1 MFNKRL
7 KLVPLFIFFFVFIVH
22 QYIFLDFFP
31 NQNNRLG
38 HDFEYFLPNFV
49 FGKIWF
55 QNNFLSIPWFSP
67 SFCCGTPFYPDPQTA
82 FYSIQQIFYIF
93 FNPILATKLLF
104 AYFSFLGFCGMY
116 FLLRKNFNISFFTS
130 LLGATLFIF
139 NGFFIFRSII
149 GHIAYINFSL
159 IPIYCYFLIEG
170 FTNRNLFIK
179 NIYLGLSS
187 LVLSSF
193 FYSGAG
199 PIMPLIILCIFSILL
214 FFSFKIKEFKIIFLS
229 LIKSFS
235 IGILISISKISAS
248 LFFLNNFK
256 RKLEP
261 IYFESP
267 IEYLN
272 LIFKSLFFVPDI
284 GFFNK
289 NIFNKNISNFGI
301 HEIEYGVT
309 FVPLLVFFIFLINLK
324 KFIKNK
330 NFSKI
335 LLLSL
340 IIILLPIILNTN
352 LFNYQSFWNS
362 IPIIG
367 SSWVQ
372 VRWSA
377 IYIIPL
383 ILFSV
388 IVLENI
394 NIPKYKNFIL
404 VTLFFIVIFQNI
416 LRDKSFYHNQK
427 YNPKDIVK
435 FSKKIDSQNLEKNYF
450 IRGYAAIVDKD
461 DKIVNHNKR
470 NDLLTFSLSSAFCY
484 QPLFGYNLKN
494 FPKKNIIFNKKI
506 KISEE
511 KFISIGELHVASD
524 KNKFNFFN
532 PSCFLFPNENDC
544 SPGDLFNKSQEKDL
558 KNFLNYKKFDFKK
571 NKIQNIFDNIS
582 LFSLLILIV
591 FLIRNLYLLRKNN
604 FF

>member
-1 MFNKRL
+1 MLNNKL
-7 KLVPLFIFFFVFIVH
+7 KLFQLSIFFFIFIIH

-38 HDFEYFLPNFV
+38 HDFEYFLPSFI

-55 QNNFLSIPWFSP
+55 QNNFLNVPWFSP

-82 FYSIQQIFYIF
+82 FYSIQQIFYIY
-93 FNPILATKLLF
+93 FNPLLATKLLF
-104 AYFSFLGFCGMY
+104 AYFSFLGFFGMF
-116 FLLRKNFNISFFTS
+116 FLLRKNFKISFFTS

-139 NGFFIFRSII
+139 NGFFVFRSII

-159 IPIYCYFLIEG
+159 IPIYCFFLIEG
-170 FTNRNLFIK
+170 FTNKNLFIK

-199 PIMPLIILCIFSILL
+199 PIMPLIIVCIFSILL
-214 FFSFKIKEFKIIFLS
+214 FFSFKIKKFKIIFLS
-229 LIKSFS
+229 LVKSFI

-261 IYFESP
+261 TYFESP

-284 GFFNK
+284 EFFNK

-309 FVPLLVFFIFLINLK
+309 FVPFLVFLVFLTRLK
-324 KFIKNK
+324 TFIKIESFN
-330 NFSKI
+330 KI

-340 IIILLPIILNTN
+340 AIILLPIILNTN
-352 LFNYQSFWNS
+352 LFNFQSFWNS

-394 NIPKYKNFIL
+394 NFSKYKNFFI
-404 VTLFFIVIFQNI
+404 VTLIFMAIFQNV
-416 LRDKSFYHNQK
+416 LRDKSFYHNQM

-435 FSKKIDSQNLEKNYF
+435 FSKKIDNHNLNKNYD
-450 IRGYAAIVDKD
+450 IKGYAIIVDKD
-461 DKIVNHNKR
+461 DKLVKHNKR
-470 NDLLTFSLSSAFCY
+470 NDLFTLNLSSAFCY
-484 QPLFGYNLKN
+484 QPLFGYNLKD

-506 KISEE
+506 KISEK
-511 KFISIGELHVASD
+511 KFISIGEPHIVND
-524 KNKFNFFN
+524 KNKFNFYN
-532 PSCFLFPNENDC
+532 PSCFLFPNENNC
-544 SPGDLFNKSQEKDL
+544 LPGDLFTRSQEKNL
-558 KNFLNYKKFDFKK
+558 KNFLNYEKIDFKK
-571 NKIQNIFDNIS
+571 NKIQNVLDYIS
-582 LFSLLILIV
+582 LFSFLILII
-591 FLIRNLYLLRKNN
+591 FLIRNLYFLRKK
-604 FF
+604 

>member
-1 MFNKRL
+1 MLNNKL
-7 KLVPLFIFFFVFIVH
+7 KLFQLSIFFFIFIIH

-38 HDFEYFLPNFV
+38 HDFEYFLPSFI

-55 QNNFLSIPWFSP
+55 QNNFLNVPWFSP

-82 FYSIQQIFYIF
+82 FYSIQQIFYIY
-93 FNPILATKLLF
+93 FNPLLATKLLF
-104 AYFSFLGFCGMY
+104 AYFSFLGFFGMF
-116 FLLRKNFNISFFTS
+116 FLLRKNFKISFFTS

-139 NGFFIFRSII
+139 NGFFVFRSII

-159 IPIYCYFLIEG
+159 IPIYCFFLIEG

-199 PIMPLIILCIFSILL
+199 PIMPLIIVCIFSILL
-214 FFSFKIKEFKIIFLS
+214 FFSFKIKKFKIIFLS
-229 LIKSFS
+229 LVKSFI

-261 IYFESP
+261 TYFESP

-284 GFFNK
+284 EFFNK
-289 NIFNKNISNFGI
+289 NILNKNISNFGI

-309 FVPLLVFFIFLINLK
+309 FVPFLVFLVFLTRLK
-324 KFIKNK
+324 TFIKIESFN
-330 NFSKI
+330 KI

-340 IIILLPIILNTN
+340 AIILLPIILNTN
-352 LFNYQSFWNS
+352 LFNFQSFWNS

-394 NIPKYKNFIL
+394 NISKYKNFFI
-404 VTLFFIVIFQNI
+404 VTLIFIAIFQNV
-416 LRDKSFYHNQK
+416 LRDKSFYHNQM

-435 FSKKIDSQNLEKNYF
+435 FSKKIDNHNLNKNYD
-450 IRGYAAIVDKD
+450 IRGYAVIVDKD
-461 DKIVNHNKR
+461 DKLVKHNKR
-470 NDLLTFSLSSAFCY
+470 NDLFTLNLSSAFCY
-484 QPLFGYNLKN
+484 QPLFGYNLKD

-506 KISEE
+506 KISEK
-511 KFISIGELHVASD
+511 KFISIGEPHVAND

-532 PSCFLFPNENDC
+532 PSCFLFPNENNC
-544 SPGDLFNKSQEKDL
+544 LPGDLFSKSQEKSL
-558 KNFLNYKKFDFKK
+558 KNFLNYEKIDFKK
-571 NKIQNIFDNIS
+571 NKIQNVSDYIS
-582 LFSLLILIV
+582 LFSFLILII
-591 FLIRNLYLLRKNN
+591 FLIRNLYFLRKK
-604 FF
+604 

>member
-1 MFNKRL
+1 MLNNKL
-7 KLVPLFIFFFVFIVH
+7 KLFQLSIFFFIFIIH

-38 HDFEYFLPNFV
+38 HDFEYFLPSFI

-55 QNNFLSIPWFSP
+55 QNNFLNVPWFSP

-82 FYSIQQIFYIF
+82 FYSIQQIFYIY
-93 FNPILATKLLF
+93 FNPLLATKLLF
-104 AYFSFLGFCGMY
+104 AYFSFLGFFGMF
-116 FLLRKNFNISFFTS
+116 FLLRKNFKISFFTS

-139 NGFFIFRSII
+139 NGFFVFRSII

-159 IPIYCYFLIEG
+159 IPIYCFFLIEG

-199 PIMPLIILCIFSILL
+199 PIMPLIIVCIFSILL
-214 FFSFKIKEFKIIFLS
+214 FFSFKIKKFKIIFLS
-229 LIKSFS
+229 LVKSFI

-261 IYFESP
+261 TYFESP

-284 GFFNK
+284 EFFNK
-289 NIFNKNISNFGI
+289 NILNKNISNFGI

-309 FVPLLVFFIFLINLK
+309 FVPFLVFLVFLTRLK
-324 KFIKNK
+324 TFIKIESFN
-330 NFSKI
+330 KI

-340 IIILLPIILNTN
+340 AIILLPIILNTN
-352 LFNYQSFWNS
+352 LFNFQSFWNS

-394 NIPKYKNFIL
+394 NISKYKNFFI
-404 VTLFFIVIFQNI
+404 VTLIFIAIFQNV
-416 LRDKSFYHNQK
+416 LRDKSFYHNQM

-435 FSKKIDSQNLEKNYF
+435 FSKKIDNHNLNKNYD
-450 IRGYAAIVDKD
+450 IKGYAVIVDKD
-461 DKIVNHNKR
+461 DKLVKHNKR
-470 NDLLTFSLSSAFCY
+470 NDLFTLNLSSAFCY
-484 QPLFGYNLKN
+484 QPLFGYNLKD

-506 KISEE
+506 KISEK
-511 KFISIGELHVASD
+511 KFISIGEPHVAND

-532 PSCFLFPNENDC
+532 PSCFLFPNENNC
-544 SPGDLFNKSQEKDL
+544 LPGDLFSKSQEKSL
-558 KNFLNYKKFDFKK
+558 KNFLNYEKIDFKK
-571 NKIQNIFDNIS
+571 NKIQNVLDYIS
-582 LFSLLILIV
+582 LFSFLILII
-591 FLIRNLYLLRKNN
+591 FLIRNLYFLRKK
-604 FF
+604 

>member
-1 MFNKRL
+1 MLNNKL
-7 KLVPLFIFFFVFIVH
+7 KLFQLSIFFFIFIIH

-38 HDFEYFLPNFV
+38 HDFEYFLPSFI

-55 QNNFLSIPWFSP
+55 QNNFLNVPWFSP

-82 FYSIQQIFYIF
+82 FYSIQQIFYIY
-93 FNPILATKLLF
+93 FNPLLATKLLF
-104 AYFSFLGFCGMY
+104 AYFSFLGFFGMF
-116 FLLRKNFNISFFTS
+116 FLLRKNFKISFFTS

-139 NGFFIFRSII
+139 NGFFVFRSII

-159 IPIYCYFLIEG
+159 IPIYCFFLIEG
-170 FTNRNLFIK
+170 FTNKNLFIK

-199 PIMPLIILCIFSILL
+199 PIMPLIIVCIFSILL
-214 FFSFKIKEFKIIFLS
+214 FFSFKIKKFKIIFLS
-229 LIKSFS
+229 LVKSFI

-261 IYFESP
+261 TYFESP

-284 GFFNK
+284 EFFNK

-309 FVPLLVFFIFLINLK
+309 FVPFLVFLVFLTRLK
-324 KFIKNK
+324 TFIKIESFN
-330 NFSKI
+330 KI

-340 IIILLPIILNTN
+340 AIILLPIILNTN
-352 LFNYQSFWNS
+352 LFNFQSFWNS

-388 IVLENI
+388 IVLENL
-394 NIPKYKNFIL
+394 NFSKYKNFFI
-404 VTLFFIVIFQNI
+404 VTLIFMAIFQNV
-416 LRDKSFYHNQK
+416 LRDKSFYHNQM

-435 FSKKIDSQNLEKNYF
+435 FSKKIDNHNLNKNYD
-450 IRGYAAIVDKD
+450 IKGYAIIVDKD
-461 DKIVNHNKR
+461 DKLVKHNKR
-470 NDLLTFSLSSAFCY
+470 NDLFTLNLSSAFCY
-484 QPLFGYNLKN
+484 QPLFGYNLKD

-506 KISEE
+506 KISEK
-511 KFISIGELHVASD
+511 KFISIGEPLFAND

-532 PSCFLFPNENDC
+532 PSCFLFPNENNC
-544 SPGDLFNKSQEKDL
+544 LPGDLFSKSQEKNL
-558 KNFLNYKKFDFKK
+558 KNFLNYEKIDFKK
-571 NKIQNIFDNIS
+571 NKIQNVLDYIS
-582 LFSLLILIV
+582 LFSFLILII
-591 FLIRNLYLLRKNN
+591 FLIRNLYFLRKK
-604 FF
+604 

>member
-1 MFNKRL
+1 MLNNKL
-7 KLVPLFIFFFVFIVH
+7 KLFQLSIFFFIFIIH

-38 HDFEYFLPNFV
+38 HDFEYFLPSFI

-55 QNNFLSIPWFSP
+55 QNNFLNVPWFSP

-82 FYSIQQIFYIF
+82 FYSIQQIFYIY
-93 FNPILATKLLF
+93 FNPLLATKLLF
-104 AYFSFLGFCGMY
+104 AYFSFLGFFGMF
-116 FLLRKNFNISFFTS
+116 FLLRKNFKISFFTS

-139 NGFFIFRSII
+139 NGFFVFRSII

-159 IPIYCYFLIEG
+159 IPIYCFFLIEG

-199 PIMPLIILCIFSILL
+199 PIMPLIIVCIFSILL
-214 FFSFKIKEFKIIFLS
+214 FFSFKIKKFKIIFLS
-229 LIKSFS
+229 LVKSFI

-261 IYFESP
+261 TYFESP

-284 GFFNK
+284 EFFNK
-289 NIFNKNISNFGI
+289 NILNKNISNFGI

-309 FVPLLVFFIFLINLK
+309 FVPFLVFLVFLTRLK
-324 KFIKNK
+324 TFIKIESFN
-330 NFSKI
+330 KI

-340 IIILLPIILNTN
+340 AIILLPIILNTN
-352 LFNYQSFWNS
+352 LFNFQSFWNS

-394 NIPKYKNFIL
+394 NISKYKNFFI
-404 VTLFFIVIFQNI
+404 VTLIFIAIFQNV
-416 LRDKSFYHNQK
+416 LRDKSFYHNQM

-435 FSKKIDSQNLEKNYF
+435 FSKKIDNHNLNKNYD
-450 IRGYAAIVDKD
+450 IRGYAVIVDKD
-461 DKIVNHNKR
+461 DKLVKHNKR
-470 NDLLTFSLSSAFCY
+470 NDLFTLNLSSAFCY
-484 QPLFGYNLKN
+484 QPLFGYNLKD

-506 KISEE
+506 KISEK
-511 KFISIGELHVASD
+511 KFISIGEPHVAND

-532 PSCFLFPNENDC
+532 PSCFLFPNENNC
-544 SPGDLFNKSQEKDL
+544 LPGDLFSKSQEKSL
-558 KNFLNYKKFDFKK
+558 KNFLNYEKIDFKK
-571 NKIQNIFDNIS
+571 NKIQNISDYIS
-582 LFSLLILIV
+582 LFSFLILII
-591 FLIRNLYLLRKNN
+591 FLIRNLYFLRKK
-604 FF
+604 

>member
-1 MFNKRL
+1 MLNNKL
-7 KLVPLFIFFFVFIVH
+7 KLFQLSIFFFIFIIH

-38 HDFEYFLPNFV
+38 HDFEYFLPSFI

-55 QNNFLSIPWFSP
+55 QNNFLNVPWFSP

-82 FYSIQQIFYIF
+82 FYSIQQIFYIY
-93 FNPILATKLLF
+93 FNPLLATKLLF
-104 AYFSFLGFCGMY
+104 AYFSFLGFFGMF
-116 FLLRKNFNISFFTS
+116 FLLRKNFKISFFTS

-139 NGFFIFRSII
+139 NGFFVFRSII

-159 IPIYCYFLIEG
+159 IPIYCFFLIEG
-170 FTNRNLFIK
+170 FTNKNLFIK

-199 PIMPLIILCIFSILL
+199 PIMPLIIVCIFSILL
-214 FFSFKIKEFKIIFLS
+214 FFSFKIKKFKIIFLS
-229 LIKSFS
+229 LVKSFI

-261 IYFESP
+261 AYFESP

-284 GFFNK
+284 EFFNK

-309 FVPLLVFFIFLINLK
+309 FVPFLVFLVFLTRLK
-324 KFIKNK
+324 TFIKIESFN
-330 NFSKI
+330 KI

-340 IIILLPIILNTN
+340 AIILLPIILNTN
-352 LFNYQSFWNS
+352 LFNFQSFWNS

-394 NIPKYKNFIL
+394 NFSKYKNFFI
-404 VTLFFIVIFQNI
+404 VTLIFMAIFQNV
-416 LRDKSFYHNQK
+416 LRDKSFYHNQM

-435 FSKKIDSQNLEKNYF
+435 FSKKIDNHNLNKNYD
-450 IRGYAAIVDKD
+450 IKGYAIIVDKD
-461 DKIVNHNKR
+461 DKLVKHNKR
-470 NDLLTFSLSSAFCY
+470 NDLFTLNLSSAFCY
-484 QPLFGYNLKN
+484 QPLFGYNLKD

-506 KISEE
+506 KISEK
-511 KFISIGELHVASD
+511 KFISIGEPHIVND
-524 KNKFNFFN
+524 KNKFNFYN
-532 PSCFLFPNENDC
+532 PSCFLFPNENNC
-544 SPGDLFNKSQEKDL
+544 LPGDLFTRSQEKNL
-558 KNFLNYKKFDFKK
+558 KNFLNYEKIDFKK
-571 NKIQNIFDNIS
+571 NKIQNVLDYIS
-582 LFSLLILIV
+582 LFSFLILII
-591 FLIRNLYLLRKNN
+591 FLIRNLYFLRKK
-604 FF
+604 